1 MELVNLLVTKED
13 VLAAYDTLKSVV
25 RHTPLE
31 YDFYLSQKY
40 DCHVYLKRED
50 QQQVR
55 SFKIRGAYYAIK
67 QLTAAQLANGVVCA
81 SAGNH
86 AQGVAYTC
94 NQLKVPATIFM
105 PTTTPKQKIDQVT
118 FFGGTEVTVEL
129 IGDTFDASSKAAVRF
144 ANDNQKTIIPPFDD
158 ANVIAGQGT
167 LAVEMLE
174 DLTNENNA
182 ADFVFAGIGGGGLI
196 SGISAYLK
204 STSPS
209 TKIIGVEPSG
219 APSMAAALEQDH
231 VVCLEQIDK
240 FVDGAAVK
248 QVGERN
254 FLHVK
259 TLVDDVI
266 DVPEGEVCSTILDLY
281 SKQAIVAEPAGALS
295 VAALNHYRD
304 KIKGKTVVCVVSG
317 GNNDINR
324 MQEIEERSLL
334 FEGLKHYFIVNFP
347 QRPGALKEF
356 VNEVLGPEDDITK
369 FEYTK
374 KVNRGNGP
382 VIIGVLLKYKQEYP
396 DLLKRVEAFD
406 PSFIAINENH
416 MLYGLLV

>member
-1 MELVNLLVTKED
+1 MELVDLLVSKED
-13 VLAAYDTLKSVV
+13 VMHAYNMLKPVV

-67 QLTAAQLANGVVCA
+67 QLPESKLAQGVVCA

-105 PTTTPKQKIDQVT
+105 PTTTPKQKIDQVM
-118 FFGGTEVTVEL
+118 FFGGSEVQVEL
-129 IGDTFDASSKAAVRF
+129 IGDTFDASSKAASEF
-144 ANDNQKTIIPPFDD
+144 AKKYHKTIIPPFDD

-167 LAVEMLE
+167 LAVEALA
-174 DLTNENNA
+174 DLNKENRQ
-182 ADFVFAGIGGGGLI
+182 ADFVFAAIGGGGLI

-204 STSPS
+204 AESPI

-219 APSMAAALEQDH
+219 ANSMATSLAEDQ
-231 VVCLEQIDK
+231 VVCLEAIDK

-248 QVGERN
+248 QVGQRN
-254 FLHVK
+254 FHHVK
-259 TLVDDVI
+259 NLVDEVI
-266 DVPEGEVCSTILDLY
+266 DVPEGEVCSTILDMY

-295 VAALNHYRD
+295 VSALNHYRAA
-304 KIKGKTVVCVVSG
+304 IKGKTVICIVSG

-356 VNEVLGPEDDITK
+356 VSDVLGPNDDITK

-382 VIIGVLLKYKQEYP
+382 VIIGILLKYKADYAG
-396 DLLKRVEAFD
+396 LLERVKAFD
-406 PSFIAINENH
+406 PNYIPINDNK